1 MSSDSD
7 ETLQIYTV
15 IDGKYQ
21 KTLASKKYGVK
32 LAKFTHVSSTILY
45 ASTKENGTHHSLT
58 SIIYALADSYR

>member
-15 IDGKYQ
+15 GDGKYQ

-32 LAKFTHVSSTILY
+32 LAKFTHTSSTILY
-45 ASTKENGTHHSLT
+45 ASTKENRTSCLT
-58 SIIYALADSYR
+58 SIIYSWTDHL

>member
-15 IDGKYQ
+15 GDGKYQ

-32 LAKFTHVSSTILY
+32 LAKFTHHSTSILY
-45 ASTKENGTHHSLT
+45 ASTKENSEYLMST
-58 SIIYALADSYR
+58 SIIYPVAYNK

>member
-15 IDGKYQ
+15 VDGKYQ

-45 ASTKENGTHHSLT
+45 ASTKENGMHHSFT
-58 SIIYALADSYR
+58 SYHVHLD